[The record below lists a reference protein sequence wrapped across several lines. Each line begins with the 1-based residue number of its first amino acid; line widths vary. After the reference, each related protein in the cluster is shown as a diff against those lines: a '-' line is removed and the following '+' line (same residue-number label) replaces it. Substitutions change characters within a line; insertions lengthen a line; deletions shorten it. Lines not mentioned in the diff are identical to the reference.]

1 MTDAVQAS
9 GQVAFDAGMSYEQL
23 AAISAKV
30 AERTREDGSS
40 IGNALKTIITR
51 TTKVGKMPQYA
62 DEVDNATLSN
72 ASESLHSVGID
83 VYNPDGSDRGII
95 TVLSELKAKWDD
107 LSDAQQ
113 AKIAFDVAATR
124 QTSKFKSILDAF
136 SESMTLAGEA
146 TTTSGN
152 AEANQEKY
160 MESFSGKIQ
169 AIKTQ
174 MDEFWLNFY
183 NSDQVSG
190 ALDFVQGLTKGFTG
204 LEEAIGPIPT
214 LITAVFSALTVKNA
228 ATKGLEFL
236 VGKDGQASGLANAVG

>member
-9 GQVAFDAGMSYEQL
+9 GQVAYDAGMSYEQL

-40 IGNALKTIITR
+40 IGNAIKTIITR

-62 DEVDNATLSN
+62 DEVSNEDLSN
-72 ASESLHSVGID
+72 ASASLHSVGVD

-95 TVLSELKAKWDD
+95 TVLSELKSKWND
-107 LSDAQQ
+107 LTDAQQ

-124 QTSKFKSILDAF
+124 QTSKFKNILDAF
-136 SESMTLAGEA
+136 TDSMSLAEEA
-146 TTTSGN
+146 TTTQGN

-160 MESFSGKIQ
+160 MESFSGKVQ

-183 NSDQVSG
+183 QSDQVGG
-190 ALDFVQGLTKGFTG
+190 ALDFVHSLTEGFTG
-204 LEEAIGPIPT
+204 LEKTLGPIPA
-214 LITAVFSALTVKNA
+214 LITAIFGAMTVKN
-228 ATKGLEFL
+228 GLM
-236 VGKDGQASGLANAVG
+236 AGLRFFGNGGIKTAVG

>member
-1 MTDAVQAS
+1 MN
-9 GQVAFDAGMSYEQL
+9 L
-23 AAISAKV
+23 A
-30 AERTREDGSS
+30 
-40 IGNALKTIITR
+40 N
-51 TTKVGKMPQYA
+51 
-62 DEVDNATLSN
+62 
-72 ASESLHSVGID
+72 
-83 VYNPDGSDRGII
+83 
-95 TVLSELKAKWDD
+95 
-107 LSDAQQ
+107 
-113 AKIAFDVAATR
+113 
-124 QTSKFKSILDAF
+124 
-136 SESMTLAGEA
+136 EA

-169 AIKTQ
+169 VIKTQ

-190 ALDFVQGLTKGFTG
+190 ALDFVQGLTEGFTG

-228 ATKGLEFL
+228 AAKGLEFL